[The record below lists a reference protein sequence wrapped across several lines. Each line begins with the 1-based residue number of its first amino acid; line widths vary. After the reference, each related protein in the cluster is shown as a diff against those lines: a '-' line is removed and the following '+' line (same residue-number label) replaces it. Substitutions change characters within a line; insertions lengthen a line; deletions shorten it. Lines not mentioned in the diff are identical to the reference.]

1 MERRNRRIAAMGRG
15 DGRYGRMLF
24 LLLLIWMPRSS
35 RYMLVGAQDWRT
47 RTRRRLYYLFN
58 NIVRFSGVVF
68 GTQRDMMWMFKM
80 Y

>member
-1 MERRNRRIAAMGRG
+1 MERRNRRIAAKGRG

-24 LLLLIWMPRSS
+24 LLIWMPRGS
-35 RYMLVGAQDWRT
+35 RYMLVGAQDWRI

-58 NIVRFSGVVF
+58 DIVRFSRVMF
-68 GTQRDMMWMFKM
+68 GAQRNMMWMFKM